1 MCSAMRRDQERV
13 GEPAP
18 VPIPALE
25 IVCVTHYGTL
35 LISVTPWGLSHSP
48 LQVYEHVCST
58 STGVPCGV
66 LEITIILDSKLS
78 LSCFKQTNRIFTL

>member
-1 MCSAMRRDQERV
+1 MRRGQERV
-13 GEPAP
+13 GQPAP

-25 IVCVTHYGTL
+25 IVCVTHYGSL
-35 LISVTPWGLSHSP
+35 LISVILWGLSRGP

-66 LEITIILDSKLS
+66 SEITIIWILKYPCLVLS
-78 LSCFKQTNRIFTL
+78 RRKEFSPSE